1 MYGPQDETIIKLHT
15 ADDGNVWYARGINT
29 SKNSEQIVDSFLL
42 SSVVSGM
49 GLTFRILGVRQNAEL
64 ICALYHR
71 RYKGEVRSVEIA
83 GPNILDNQHE
93 LSDPGTVLMRMRSA
107 MVSPACGGWHA
118 LTMHDYPTYA
128 MLARLT
134 RNNFVFDDTASS
146 YLYMHPAYKALTFI
160 PTLAKS
166 EVAKLLVTTVDPRW
180 YIDRRRPER
189 IKKLELFL
197 GLTPAIQERVSNPKR
212 LLSKSRELRC
222 STVLRSWKSQ
232 EPEAVDFKLPENFLY
247 RIWHAAGG
255 GYYGDLRASQAFL
268 RYLNDNWLAVL
279 ENRKGVKDGLF
290 APNLYFKTPA
300 EIEAYEYHMKKGP
313 EKQNKN

>member
-1 MYGPQDETIIKLHT
+1 MHVPQDEIVIKLHT

-29 SKNSEQIVDSFLL
+29 CKNSEQIVDSFLL

-49 GLTFRILGVRQNAEL
+49 GLTFRILGVPQNSEL
-64 ICALYHR
+64 ICALYLR

-83 GPNILDNQHE
+83 GPNILDTQYE
-93 LSDPGTVLMRMRSA
+93 LSDPSAVLMRMRA
-107 MVSPACGGWHA
+107 AAVSPACGGWHS
-118 LTMHDYPTYA
+118 LTLHDYPTYA
-128 MLARLT
+128 MLARMT
-134 RNNFVFDDTASS
+134 RNNFVFDEQANS
-146 YLYMHPAYKALTFI
+146 YLHMHPAFRALSFI
-160 PTLAKS
+160 PTLVDS
-166 EVAKLLVTTVDPRW
+166 EVAKLLVTTIDPRW

-197 GLTPAIQERVSNPKR
+197 GLTPAIQEKVSNPKKI
-212 LLSKSRELRC
+212 LTKAREFRC
-222 STVLRSWKSQ
+222 ATVLNSWKSKPY
-232 EPEAVDFKLPENFLY
+232 EEVDVKKPENFLY

-279 ENRKGVKDGLF
+279 ENRKGVRDGLF

-300 EIEAYEYHMKKGP
+300 EIESYEHHMKKP
-313 EKQNKN
+313 VK

>member
-1 MYGPQDETIIKLHT
+1 MHVPQDEIVIKLHT

-29 SKNSEQIVDSFLL
+29 CKNSEQIVDSFLL

-49 GLTFRILGVRQNAEL
+49 GLTFRILGVPQNAEL
-64 ICALYHR
+64 ICALYLR

-93 LSDPGTVLMRMRSA
+93 LQDPSTVLMRMRSA
-107 MVSPACGGWHA
+107 AVSPACGGWHA
-118 LTMHDYPTYA
+118 LTLHDYPTYA
-128 MLARLT
+128 MLARMT
-134 RNNFVFDDTASS
+134 RNNFVFDEQAES
-146 YLYMHPAYKALTFI
+146 YLHMHPAFRALSFI
-160 PTLAKS
+160 PTLVES
-166 EVAKLLVTTVDPRW
+166 EVAKLLVTTIDPRW
-180 YIDRRRPER
+180 YIDRRKPER

-197 GLTPAIQERVSNPKR
+197 GLTPAIQEKVSNPNKM
-212 LLSKSRELRC
+212 LTKAREFRC
-222 STVLRSWKSQ
+222 AAVLNSWKSKPY
-232 EPEAVDFKLPENFLY
+232 EEVDVKKPENFLY

-279 ENRKGVKDGLF
+279 ENRKGVRDGLF

-300 EIEAYEYHMKKGP
+300 EIESYEYHMKKP
-313 EKQNKN
+313 VK